1 MDNVKYATCKFLMQA
16 LKLSKLS
23 KLPLYLIDPLRKKH
37 MYSLLSVLSIAH
49 RIAIIGL
56 LIAFSVVPLVIETS
70 IFINYVLFP
79 SVFILLSISTIY
91 IENTLNKYQKQLN
104 TLKNSN
110 KDKKCLIRYGICCL
124 CH

>member
-1 MDNVKYATCKFLMQA
+1 
-16 LKLSKLS
+16 
-23 KLPLYLIDPLRKKH
+23 
-37 MYSLLSVLSIAH
+37 MYSLLFVLNIAH

-70 IFINYVLFP
+70 IFISYVLFP
-79 SVFILLSISTIY
+79 CVFILLSISTIY

-104 TLKNSN
+104 TLKKSN
-110 KDKKCLIRYGICCL
+110 KNRKCLIRYGICCL